1 MKSEPAQRDEP
12 EDRPGAGPSRTGA
25 GAMKR
30 GLELFRYV
38 VSIGAVTA
46 LLLSVATY
54 LWALSKAFLFVEALL
69 TASTSPPDAA
79 LVKLYESVD
88 SILIATVLL
97 IVGYGLWTLFVGDL
111 NLPPSLTTLSFD
123 HLKGRTAGT
132 LLLVMAVRF
141 LEVLVARPEPDELL
155 AVGVSVTLIG
165 ALLFAFAN
173 WQRPH

>member
-38 VSIGAVTA
+38 ASIGAVTA

-69 TASTSPPDAA
+69 TASTSPDAA

-97 IVGYGLWTLFVGDL
+97 IVGYGLWELFVGDL

-141 LEVLVARPEPDELL
+141 LEVIVARPEPDELL